1 MFFILCLFFVLFS
14 FISMVTNNI
23 VVYWSLFLMMTLLF
37 IMLNKEMGG
46 YVSNFNYFVIQEV
59 LGLIF
64 LIFSSSFLVFFIIL
78 MKIGVAPLHFWIFS
92 ITNNMS
98 NLSLIWFLVF
108 QKVPA
113 FFILMQNF
121 YNYIYFLM
129 FGLLFCYMQ
138 LYLMKGQKNMMI
150 ISSTESFNWMII
162 GFMFTFFSPI
172 FLFIY
177 YCLLMLFLLPKVTE
191 NQYLDLNMKTIL
203 VFLNTPFSVVFFV
216 KVFSL
221 IEILFNENY
230 LFILV
235 LMFSMSLSIFSIGYW
250 LVNYS
255 LKDNYFNSN
264 VNYLFFMS
272 LFSMMLFSA
281 I

>member
-1 MFFILCLFFVLFS
+1 MI
-14 FISMVTNNI
+14 
-23 VVYWSLFLMMTLLF
+23 TLLF
-37 IMLNKEMGG
+37 IILNKEIGG
-46 YVSNFNYFVIQEV
+46 YVRNFNYFVIQEV

-64 LIFSSSFLVFFIIL
+64 LIFRSSFLVFFIIL
-78 MKIGVAPLHFWIFS
+78 IKIGVAPLHFWIFR
-92 ITNNMS
+92 ITNNVS
-98 NLSLIWFLVF
+98 NLRLIWFLVF

-113 FFILMQNF
+113 FFILIQNF
-121 YNYIYFLM
+121 YNYIYFLI
-129 FGLLFCYMQ
+129 FGLLFCYIQ
-138 LYLMKGQKNMMI
+138 LYLIKGQKNIII
-150 ISSTESFNWMII
+150 ISSTESFNWIII

-177 YCLLMLFLLPKVTE
+177 YCLLILFLLPKVTE
-191 NQYLDLNMKTIL
+191 NQYLDLNIKTIL
-203 VFLNTPFSVVFFV
+203 VFLNTPFRVVFFV

-235 LMFSMSLSIFSIGYW
+235 LIFSISLSIFSIGYW

-264 VNYLFFMS
+264 VNYLFFIS
-272 LFSMMLFSA
+272 LFSMMLFRA